1 MIQEQWLLMRT
12 ALAIG
17 EQLHQTE
24 TEAHHVELP
33 TTTWERCATLHRKL
47 QKATQRGWQS
57 AAGRLQHELRS
68 AVERLR
74 VELVE
79 LEQHLRSSTTP
90 SHKASAGELYRD
102 LLALHDEF
110 EDVFLDRRGRQL
122 SVTTE
127 AIILDDVHLGPFEIR
142 LDWSSVS
149 RSHSNCY
156 RVIAVDPHP
165 AAANEGVTHPHVQ
178 DELACEGEA
187 RQSLRAALEQGRL
200 LDFFLIVANLLR
212 TYNSSSPFI
221 ALSDWHGVECGDCG
235 SSVSDEERWTCE
247 KCETTVCGEC
257 YHSCNACDGIY
268 CHHCVQRCEGCDESH
283 CAGCLSACLCCQAEV
298 CPSCLQEEERCN
310 DCHEQALG
318 REGSEG
324 VVQTNPGQRSA
335 DAPLP
340 A

>member
-1 MIQEQWLLMRT
+1 MTQEQRLLMQT

-17 EQLHQTE
+17 EQLHQTK
-24 TEAHHVELP
+24 TEAQAFELP
-33 TTTWERCATLHRKL
+33 TTTWQQCTTLHRKL
-47 QKATQRGWQS
+47 QQAAQRGWQS
-57 AAGRLQHELRS
+57 AAGRLLQELRS
-68 AVERLR
+68 NVERLR
-74 VELVE
+74 VELVN
-79 LEQHLRSSTTP
+79 LEQQLRSSTTP
-90 SHKASAGELYRD
+90 SHKASAGELYED

-110 EDVFLDRRGRQL
+110 VEVFVDRRGRQL

-127 AIILDDVHLGPFEIR
+127 AIILDDVYLGPFEIQ

-149 RSHSNCY
+149 RGHSNCY

-178 DELACEGEA
+178 DELVCEGEA

-200 LDFFLIVANLLR
+200 LDFFLIVANLLH

-235 SSVSDEERWTCE
+235 SSVSDDERWTCE
-247 KCETTVCGEC
+247 KCESTVCGEC
-257 YHSCNACDGIY
+257 YYSCNACDGIY

-298 CPSCLQEEERCN
+298 CPSCLQEERCT

-324 VVQTNPGQRSA
+324 ARQANPGQRSA

>member
-1 MIQEQWLLMRT
+1 MTQEQQLLVRT
-12 ALAIG
+12 ALSIG

-24 TEAHHVELP
+24 TKAHSVALP
-33 TTTWERCATLHRKL
+33 TTTWQQCEALHRKL
-47 QKATQRGWQS
+47 QKTAQRGWQS
-57 AAGRLQHELRS
+57 AAARLQHELRP

-90 SHKASAGELYRD
+90 SHKASAGELYAD
-102 LLALHDEF
+102 LVALHDEF
-110 EDVFLDRRGRQL
+110 EEVLLDRRGRNL

-127 AIILDDVHLGPFEIR
+127 AIELDGVYLGPFEIQ
-142 LDWSSVS
+142 LDWASVS
-149 RSHSNCY
+149 RGHASSY

-178 DELACEGEA
+178 DEHVCEGEA
-187 RQSLRAALEQGRL
+187 RQSLRVALEQGHV

-235 SSVSDEERWTCE
+235 SSVSDDERWTCE
-247 KCETTVCGEC
+247 KCEATVCGEC
-257 YHSCNACDGIY
+257 YYSCNACDGIY
-268 CHHCVQRCEGCDESH
+268 CHHCVRRCEGCDENH
-283 CAGCLSACLCCQAEV
+283 CAACLSACLCCHADV
-298 CPSCLQEEERCN
+298 CPSCLQEQERCT

-318 REGSEG
+318 RERSEG
-324 VVQTNPGQRSA
+324 VRQTSPGQRSA
-335 DAPLP
+335 NAPLP
-340 A
+340 P